1 MRTGPE
7 HGPWRHRP
15 PQFTAPPATGVRLDW
30 HAVPAAV
37 RARVEHDIL
46 GSPVVGARTQ
56 AGGFSPGVA
65 ARLTLADGTRAF
77 VKAVSADANPHSPE
91 LHRREARN
99 TAALPPGVPAPHLL
113 GSYDDGTWVVLVLE
127 DVEGVQ
133 PRIPWRRDELDRVL
147 AALAGLSAA
156 LTPAPYDAPRT
167 EEADAQTFRGWRQR
181 LESGEWDGLDPWAA
195 ANLPRLIEL
204 SSRWAEFAHGDTL
217 CHADLRA
224 DNILLTPDGGAV
236 FVDWPH
242 AVRAVAWFELLVMLP
257 SVAAQGGGDPEEIF
271 AAHPSAAGADP
282 DGVTCVLAALAGYFV
297 HHSLLPAPPGLPTL
311 RPFQGVQGAVAVAWL
326 RRRLG
331 E

>member
-1 MRTGPE
+1 MEKPS
-7 HGPWRHRP
+7 
-15 PQFTAPPATGVRLDW
+15 PQLTAPPATGVRLEWDALPP
-30 HAVPAAV
+30 HVRTAVE
-37 RARVEHDIL
+37 RDIL
-46 GSPVVGARTQ
+46 GAPVVEARTQ
-56 AGGFSPGVA
+56 QGGFSPGVA
-65 ARLTLADGTRAF
+65 ARLTCSDGSRAF
-77 VKAVSADANPHSPE
+77 VKAVSSETNPHSPK

-99 TAALPPGVPAPHLL
+99 TAALPPGVPAPRLL

-147 AALAGLSAA
+147 AALADLSAG
-156 LTPAPYDAPRT
+156 LTPAPYEAPRT
-167 EEADAQTFRGWRQR
+167 EEADAHTFRGWQQR
-181 LESGEWDGLDPWAA
+181 LESGERDGLDPWVS
-195 ANLPRLIEL
+195 ANLPHLVEL
-204 SSRWAEFAHGDTL
+204 SARWAEFAHGDTL

-242 AVRAVAWFELLVMLP
+242 TVRAVAWFELLVMLP
-257 SVAAQGGGDPEEIF
+257 SVASQGGGDPEELF
-271 AAHPSAAGADP
+271 AAHPSAVGADP

-311 RPFQGVQGAVAVAWL
+311 RPFQAAQGAVAVAWL